1 MSTNIRTKLADNVYF
16 NEIHVDR
23 FKTMRL
29 TAIALLPLEKDT
41 ASDFALLTQVLTR
54 SCNEYPDFTA
64 LSKKLSSLY
73 GASLSAGV
81 RKAGETLA
89 LTFSIAGIDDRYAF
103 DGDEVSKELSEL
115 LLKVIFEPKFIDGI
129 FDTEEVEQER
139 RQLIDLAD
147 SEFNDKRVYANSRLI
162 GIMCEN
168 EAFGIK
174 RYGSRENILKSTP
187 ESLKKA
193 WERMLKN
200 AGFEVFYVGGASADS
215 AKEIFKDKF
224 AGIER
229 TPEKL
234 HTEII
239 REASEV
245 KRVEESM
252 DIAQAKVLMGFRTNC
267 CKDDE
272 GVFAMRL
279 MNVILGSGTRS
290 KFFLNIREKQ
300 SLCYYCFSRYNRFKG
315 ILTVESGVENSN
327 AQRTVDAVLHELE
340 DVKKGNFTDEDVRL
354 AKLSVASDFV
364 SITDTVTGNEEWF
377 VSQLTD
383 PEFLSLEETTAKLN
397 AVTKEEIIEAANK
410 LTLDTVYIL
419 TGKEEFDAD

>member
-1 MSTNIRTKLADNVYF
+1 MSTNIREKLADNVFF
-16 NEIHVDR
+16 NEINVTR

-54 SCNEYPDFTA
+54 SCEEFPDFTA

-81 RKAGETLA
+81 RKVGESLA
-89 LTFSIAGIDDRYAF
+89 LTFSIAGIDDRYAL
-103 DGDEVSKELSEL
+103 DGDVVSKELSEL
-115 LLKVIFEPKFIDGI
+115 LLKVIFEPKFTDGV

-162 GIMCEN
+162 EIMCKN
-168 EAFGIK
+168 EAYGIK
-174 RYGSRENILKSTP
+174 RYGSRETILKCTP
-187 ESLKKA
+187 KSLKSA
-193 WERMLKN
+193 WERMLTG
-200 AGFEVFYVGGASADS
+200 ARFEVFYVGGASAEG
-215 AKEIFKDKF
+215 AKEIFRERF
-224 AGIER
+224 SQIER
-229 TPEKL
+229 KAETVS
-234 HTEII
+234 TEII
-239 REASEV
+239 RKATDVSKVSET
-245 KRVEESM
+245 M
-252 DIAQAKVLMGFRTNC
+252 DISQAKMLMGFRTDC
-267 CKDDE
+267 SAGDE
-272 GVFAMRL
+272 DTFAMRL

-327 AQRTVDAVLHELE
+327 TQRTVDAVLHELE
-340 DVKKGNFTDEDVRL
+340 EVKKGNFTDEDLSL
-354 AKLSVASDFV
+354 AKLSVSSDFL
-364 SITDTVTGNEEWF
+364 SLCDTVTGNEEWF
-377 VSQLTD
+377 VSQIAD
-383 PEFLSLEETTAKLN
+383 REFLTVEETTEKFRN
-397 AVTKEEIIEAANK
+397 VTKEDVIRCANK

-419 TGKEEFDAD
+419 SGKEEN

>member
-1 MSTNIRTKLADNVYF
+1 MSTNIRTKLSDNVYF
-16 NEIHVDR
+16 NEIKVDR

-54 SCNEYPDFTA
+54 SCEEYPDFTA

-81 RKAGETLA
+81 RKTGETLA

-103 DGDEVSKELSEL
+103 DGDVVSRELSEL
-115 LLKVIFEPKFIDGI
+115 LLKVIFEPKFTDGV
-129 FDTEEVEQER
+129 FDSDEVEQER

-147 SEFNDKRVYANSRLI
+147 SEFNDKRVYANARLVE
-162 GIMCEN
+162 IMCEN
-168 EAFGIK
+168 EAFGVK
-174 RYGSRENILKSTP
+174 RYGTRENILKSTP
-187 ESLKKA
+187 ESLKNA
-193 WERMLKN
+193 WDRMLKG
-200 AGFEVFYVGGASADS
+200 ASFEVFYVGGASCEA
-215 AKEIFKDKF
+215 AKEIFKEKF
-224 AGIER
+224 SKVTR
-229 TPEKL
+229 TPETL
-234 HTEII
+234 YTEII
-239 REASEV
+239 PEAKTV
-245 KRVEESM
+245 KRVEETM

-267 CKDDE
+267 DKNDD

-315 ILTVESGVENSN
+315 ILTVESGVENVN

-340 DVKKGNFTDEDVRL
+340 EVKKGNFTDEDVRL

-364 SITDTVTGNEEWF
+364 SLTDTVTGNEEWY
-377 VSQLTD
+377 VSQLTE
-383 PEFLSLEETTAKLN
+383 PQLLTLEETTAKFN
-397 AVTKEEIIEAANK
+397 AVTKEEIVEAANK

-419 TGKEEFDAD
+419 TGKEEL

>member
-1 MSTNIRTKLADNVYF
+1 MSTNIRTALADNVYF
-16 NEIHVDR
+16 NEIKVDR

-29 TAIALLPLEKDT
+29 TAIALLPLEKES

-54 SCNEYPDFTA
+54 SCREYPDFTA

-81 RKAGETLA
+81 RKIGEALA

-103 DGDEVSKELSEL
+103 EGDEVCKELSEL
-115 LLKVIFEPKFIDGI
+115 LLKVIFEPKFMGGV

-147 SEFNDKRVYANSRLI
+147 SEFNDKRVYANSRLTE
-162 GIMCEN
+162 IMCEN
-168 EAFGIK
+168 EAFGVK
-174 RYGSRENILKSTP
+174 RYGSREDILKCTP
-187 ESLKKA
+187 ESLKHA
-193 WERMLKN
+193 WDRMLRG
-200 AGFEVFYVGGASADS
+200 ATFEVFYVGGASVEGAKEVFKEKFS
-215 AKEIFKDKF
+215 EVSRTPEALRTEIIKEAKEI
-224 AGIER
+224 
-229 TPEKL
+229 
-234 HTEII
+234 
-239 REASEV
+239 
-245 KRVEESM
+245 KRVEEAM
-252 DIAQAKVLMGFRTNC
+252 DISQAKVLMGFRTNC
-267 CKDDE
+267 DKDDE

-315 ILTVESGVENSN
+315 ILTVESGVENCN
-327 AQRTVDAVLHELE
+327 AQRTADAALSELE
-340 DVKKGNFTDEDVRL
+340 EVKKGNFTDEDLRL

-364 SITDTVTGNEEWF
+364 SVTDTVTGNEEWY

-383 PEFLSLEETTAKLN
+383 PEFMTLEEITEKFN
-397 AVTKEEIIEAANK
+397 AVTREEIIAAANK
-410 LTLDTVYIL
+410 LTLDTVYFL
-419 TGKEEFDAD
+419 TGKEEV

>member
-1 MSTNIRTKLADNVYF
+1 MSTNIREKLADNVFF
-16 NEIHVDR
+16 NEINVTR

-54 SCNEYPDFTA
+54 SCEEFPDFTA

-81 RKAGETLA
+81 RKVGESLA
-89 LTFSIAGIDDRYAF
+89 LTFSIAGIDDRYAL
-103 DGDEVSKELSEL
+103 DGDVVSKELSEL
-115 LLKVIFEPKFIDGI
+115 LLKVIFEPKFTDGV

-162 GIMCEN
+162 EIMCKN
-168 EAFGIK
+168 EAYGIK
-174 RYGSRENILKSTP
+174 RYGSRETILKCTP
-187 ESLKKA
+187 ESLKSA
-193 WERMLKN
+193 WERMLTG
-200 AGFEVFYVGGASADS
+200 ARFEVFYVGGASAEG
-215 AKEIFKDKF
+215 AKEIFRERF
-224 AGIER
+224 SQIER
-229 TPEKL
+229 KAETVS
-234 HTEII
+234 TEII
-239 REASEV
+239 RKATDVSKVSET
-245 KRVEESM
+245 M
-252 DIAQAKVLMGFRTNC
+252 DISQAKMLMGFRTDC
-267 CKDDE
+267 SAGDE
-272 GVFAMRL
+272 DTFAMRL

-327 AQRTVDAVLHELE
+327 TQRTVDAVLHELE
-340 DVKKGNFTDEDVRL
+340 EVKKGNFTDEDLSL
-354 AKLSVASDFV
+354 AKLSVSSDFL
-364 SITDTVTGNEEWF
+364 SLCDTVTGNEEWF
-377 VSQLTD
+377 VSQIAD
-383 PEFLSLEETTAKLN
+383 REFLTVEETTEKFRN
-397 AVTKEEIIEAANK
+397 VTKEDVIRCANK

-419 TGKEEFDAD
+419 SGKEEN

>member
-1 MSTNIRTKLADNVYF
+1 MSTNIREKLADNVFF
-16 NEIHVDR
+16 NEINVTR

-54 SCNEYPDFTA
+54 SCEEFPDFTA

-81 RKAGETLA
+81 RKVGESLA
-89 LTFSIAGIDDRYAF
+89 LTFSIAGIDDRYAL
-103 DGDEVSKELSEL
+103 DGDVVSKELSEL
-115 LLKVIFEPKFIDGI
+115 LLKVIFEPKFTDGV

-162 GIMCEN
+162 EIMCKN
-168 EAFGIK
+168 EAYGIK
-174 RYGSRENILKSTP
+174 RYGSRETILKCTP
-187 ESLKKA
+187 KSLKSA
-193 WERMLKN
+193 WERMLTG
-200 AGFEVFYVGGASADS
+200 ARFEVFYVGGASAEG
-215 AKEIFKDKF
+215 AKQIFRERF
-224 AGIER
+224 SQIER
-229 TPEKL
+229 KTETVS
-234 HTEII
+234 TEII
-239 REASEV
+239 RKATDVSKVSET
-245 KRVEESM
+245 M
-252 DIAQAKVLMGFRTNC
+252 DISQAKMLMGFRTDC
-267 CKDDE
+267 SAGDE
-272 GVFAMRL
+272 DTFAMRL

-327 AQRTVDAVLHELE
+327 TQRTVDAVLHELE
-340 DVKKGNFTDEDVRL
+340 EVKKGNFTDEDLSL
-354 AKLSVASDFV
+354 AKLSVSSDFL
-364 SITDTVTGNEEWF
+364 SLCDTVTGNEEWF
-377 VSQLTD
+377 VSQIAD
-383 PEFLSLEETTAKLN
+383 REFLTVEETTEKFRN
-397 AVTKEEIIEAANK
+397 VTKEDVIRCANK

-419 TGKEEFDAD
+419 SGKEEN

>member
-1 MSTNIRTKLADNVYF
+1 MSTNIREKLADNVFF
-16 NEIHVDR
+16 NEINVTR

-54 SCNEYPDFTA
+54 SCEEFPDFTA

-81 RKAGETLA
+81 RKVGESLA
-89 LTFSIAGIDDRYAF
+89 LTFSIAGIDDRYAL
-103 DGDEVSKELSEL
+103 DGDVVSKELSEL
-115 LLKVIFEPKFIDGI
+115 LLKVIFEPKFTDGV

-162 GIMCEN
+162 EIMCKN
-168 EAFGIK
+168 EAYGIK
-174 RYGSRENILKSTP
+174 RYGSRETILKCTP
-187 ESLKKA
+187 ESLKSA
-193 WERMLKN
+193 WERMLTG
-200 AGFEVFYVGGASADS
+200 ARFEVFYVGGASAEG
-215 AKEIFKDKF
+215 AKGIFRERF
-224 AGIER
+224 SQIER
-229 TPEKL
+229 KAETVS
-234 HTEII
+234 TEII
-239 REASEV
+239 RKATDVSKVSET
-245 KRVEESM
+245 M
-252 DIAQAKVLMGFRTNC
+252 DISQAKMLMGFRTDC
-267 CKDDE
+267 SAGDE
-272 GVFAMRL
+272 DTFAMRL

-327 AQRTVDAVLHELE
+327 TQRTVDAVLHELE
-340 DVKKGNFTDEDVRL
+340 EVKKGNFTDEDLSL
-354 AKLSVASDFV
+354 AKLSVSSDFL
-364 SITDTVTGNEEWF
+364 SLCDTVTGNEEWF
-377 VSQLTD
+377 VSQIAD
-383 PEFLSLEETTAKLN
+383 REFLTVEETTEKFRN
-397 AVTKEEIIEAANK
+397 VTKEDVIRCANK

-419 TGKEEFDAD
+419 SGKEEN

>member
-1 MSTNIRTKLADNVYF
+1 MSTNIRTLLSEGVYF
-16 NEIHVDR
+16 NEINVDR

-54 SCNEYPDFTA
+54 SCREYPDFTA

-81 RKAGETLA
+81 RKIGETLA

-103 DGDEVSKELSEL
+103 NDDIVSKELSEL
-115 LLKVIFEPKFIDGI
+115 LLKVLFEPNFKEGVFVN
-129 FDTEEVEQER
+129 EEVEQER

-147 SEFNDKRVYANSRLI
+147 SEFNDKRVYANSRLVES
-162 GIMCEN
+162 MCKN

-174 RYGSRENILKSTP
+174 RYGSRETILKCTP

-193 WERMLKN
+193 WERMLKG
-200 AGFEVFYVGGASADS
+200 ASFEVFYVGGATAQG
-215 AKEIFKDKF
+215 AKEIFKEKF
-224 AGIER
+224 SSVER
-229 TPEKL
+229 APEKL

-239 REASEV
+239 REAKEV
-245 KRVEESM
+245 NKINETM
-252 DIAQAKVLMGFRTNC
+252 DIAQAKMLMGFRTNC
-267 CKDDE
+267 SAGDDDT
-272 GVFAMRL
+272 FAMRL

-290 KFFLNIREKQ
+290 KFFTNIREKQ

-315 ILTVESGVENSN
+315 ILTVESGVESSN
-327 AQRTVDAVLHELE
+327 TQRTVDAVLHELE
-340 DVKKGNFTDEDVRL
+340 EVRNGNFTDEDLRL

-364 SITDTVTGNEEWF
+364 SICDTVTGNEEWF

-383 PEFLSLEETTAKLN
+383 HEILTVEETTARFN
-397 AVTKEEIIEAANK
+397 AVTREQVIEAANK

-419 TGKEEFDAD
+419 KGKEEA

>member
-1 MSTNIRTKLADNVYF
+1 MSTNIREKLADNVFF
-16 NEIHVDR
+16 NEINVTR

-54 SCNEYPDFTA
+54 SCEEFPDFTA

-81 RKAGETLA
+81 RKVGESLA
-89 LTFSIAGIDDRYAF
+89 LTFSIAGIDDRYAL
-103 DGDEVSKELSEL
+103 DGDVVSKELSEL
-115 LLKVIFEPKFIDGI
+115 LLKVIFEPKFTDGV

-162 GIMCEN
+162 EIMCKN
-168 EAFGIK
+168 EAYGIK
-174 RYGSRENILKSTP
+174 RYGSRETILKCTP
-187 ESLKKA
+187 KSLKSA
-193 WERMLKN
+193 WERMLTG
-200 AGFEVFYVGGASADS
+200 ARFEVFYVGGASAEG
-215 AKEIFKDKF
+215 AKEIFR
-224 AGIER
+224 ER
-229 TPEKL
+229 FSQIDRKAETVS
-234 HTEII
+234 TEII
-239 REASEV
+239 RKATDVSKVSET
-245 KRVEESM
+245 M
-252 DIAQAKVLMGFRTNC
+252 DISQAKMLMGFRTDC
-267 CKDDE
+267 SAGDE
-272 GVFAMRL
+272 DTFAMRL

-327 AQRTVDAVLHELE
+327 TQRTVDAVLHELQE
-340 DVKKGNFTDEDVRL
+340 VKKGNFTDEDLSL
-354 AKLSVASDFV
+354 AKLSVSSDFL
-364 SITDTVTGNEEWF
+364 SLCDTVTGNEEWF
-377 VSQLTD
+377 VSQIAD
-383 PEFLSLEETTAKLN
+383 REFLTVEETTEKFRN
-397 AVTKEEIIEAANK
+397 VTKEDVIRCANK

-419 TGKEEFDAD
+419 SGKEEN

>member
-1 MSTNIRTKLADNVYF
+1 MSTNIREKLADNVFF
-16 NEIHVDR
+16 NEINVTR

-54 SCNEYPDFTA
+54 SCEEFPDFTA

-81 RKAGETLA
+81 RKVGESLA
-89 LTFSIAGIDDRYAF
+89 LTFSIAGIDDRYAL
-103 DGDEVSKELSEL
+103 DGDVVSKELSEL
-115 LLKVIFEPKFIDGI
+115 LLKVIFEPKFTDGV

-162 GIMCEN
+162 EIMCKN
-168 EAFGIK
+168 EAYGIK
-174 RYGSRENILKSTP
+174 RYGSRETILKCTP
-187 ESLKKA
+187 KSLKSA
-193 WERMLKN
+193 WERMLTG
-200 AGFEVFYVGGASADS
+200 ARFEVFYVGGASAEG
-215 AKEIFKDKF
+215 AKGIFRERF
-224 AGIER
+224 SQIER
-229 TPEKL
+229 KAETVS
-234 HTEII
+234 TEII
-239 REASEV
+239 RKATDVSKVSET
-245 KRVEESM
+245 M
-252 DIAQAKVLMGFRTNC
+252 DISQAKMLMGFRTDC
-267 CKDDE
+267 SAGDE
-272 GVFAMRL
+272 DTFAMRL

-327 AQRTVDAVLHELE
+327 TQRTVDAVLHELE
-340 DVKKGNFTDEDVRL
+340 EVKKGNFTDEDLSL
-354 AKLSVASDFV
+354 AKLSVSSDFL
-364 SITDTVTGNEEWF
+364 SLCDTVTGNEEWF
-377 VSQLTD
+377 VSQIAD
-383 PEFLSLEETTAKLN
+383 REFLTVEETTEKFRN
-397 AVTKEEIIEAANK
+397 VTKEDVIRCANK

-419 TGKEEFDAD
+419 SGKEEN

>member
-1 MSTNIRTKLADNVYF
+1 MSTNIREKLADNVFF
-16 NEIHVDR
+16 NEINVTR

-54 SCNEYPDFTA
+54 SCEEFPDFTA

-81 RKAGETLA
+81 RKVGESLA
-89 LTFSIAGIDDRYAF
+89 LTFSIAGIDDRYAL
-103 DGDEVSKELSEL
+103 DGDVVSKELSDL
-115 LLKVIFEPKFIDGI
+115 LLKVIFEPKFTDGV

-162 GIMCEN
+162 EIMCKN
-168 EAFGIK
+168 EAYGIK
-174 RYGSRENILKSTP
+174 RYGSRETILKCTP
-187 ESLKKA
+187 KSLKSA
-193 WERMLKN
+193 WERMLTG
-200 AGFEVFYVGGASADS
+200 ARFEVFYVGGASAEG
-215 AKEIFKDKF
+215 AKEIFRERF
-224 AGIER
+224 SQIER
-229 TPEKL
+229 KAETVS
-234 HTEII
+234 TEII
-239 REASEV
+239 RKATDVSKVSET
-245 KRVEESM
+245 M
-252 DIAQAKVLMGFRTNC
+252 DISQAKMLMGFRTDC
-267 CKDDE
+267 SAGDE
-272 GVFAMRL
+272 DTFAMRL

-327 AQRTVDAVLHELE
+327 TQRTVDAVLHELE
-340 DVKKGNFTDEDVRL
+340 EVKKGNFTDEDLSL
-354 AKLSVASDFV
+354 AKLSVSSDFL
-364 SITDTVTGNEEWF
+364 SLCDTVTGNEEWF
-377 VSQLTD
+377 VSQIAD
-383 PEFLSLEETTAKLN
+383 REFLTVEETTEKFRN
-397 AVTKEEIIEAANK
+397 VTKEDVIRCANK

-419 TGKEEFDAD
+419 SGKEEN

>member
-1 MSTNIRTKLADNVYF
+1 MSTNIRTELANNVYF
-16 NEIHVDR
+16 NEINVDR

-54 SCNEYPDFTA
+54 SCREYPDFTA

-81 RKAGETLA
+81 RKIGESLA
-89 LTFSIAGIDDRYAF
+89 LTFSIAGIDDRYSLGE
-103 DGDEVSKELSEL
+103 DIVSKELSEL
-115 LLKVIFEPKFIDGI
+115 LLKVLFEPNFTNGV
-129 FDTEEVEQER
+129 FSSEEVEQER

-162 GIMCEN
+162 ELMCKN
-168 EAFGIK
+168 EAYGIK

-187 ESLKKA
+187 ESLKSA
-193 WERMLKN
+193 WERMLEC
-200 AGFEVFYVGGASADS
+200 ASFEVFYVGGAPADN
-215 AKEIFKDKF
+215 AKKIFAEKF
-224 AGIER
+224 SSIER
-229 TPEKL
+229 TPEAL
-234 HTEII
+234 RTEII
-239 REASEV
+239 PEANEPNTV
-245 KRVEESM
+245 KETM
-252 DIAQAKVLMGFRTNC
+252 DIAQAKMLMGFRTNC
-267 CKDDE
+267 SVGDE
-272 GVFAMRL
+272 GTFAMRL

-315 ILTVESGVENSN
+315 ILTVESGVESSN
-327 AQRTVDAVLHELE
+327 TQRTVDAVLHELE
-340 DVKKGNFTDEDVRL
+340 EVRKGNFTDEDLRL

-364 SITDTVTGNEEWF
+364 SVMDTVTGNEEWF

-383 PEFLSLEETTAKLN
+383 PEFLTVEETTERFN
-397 AVTKEEIIEAANK
+397 AVTREQIIEAANK

-419 TGKEEFDAD
+419 KGKEEA

>member
-1 MSTNIRTKLADNVYF
+1 MSTNIRTTLADNVYF
-16 NEIHVDR
+16 NEINVDR

-29 TAIALLPLEKDT
+29 TAIALLPLEKDS

-54 SCNEYPDFTA
+54 SCEEFPDFTA
-64 LSKKLSSLY
+64 LSKKLSALY

-81 RKAGETLA
+81 RKVGESLA
-89 LTFSIAGIDDRYAF
+89 LVFSIAGIDDRYAF
-103 DGDEVSKELSEL
+103 DGDVVSKELSEL
-115 LLKVIFEPKFIDGI
+115 LLKVIFEPKFIDGV
-129 FDTEEVEQER
+129 FDKEEVEQER

-162 GIMCEN
+162 GTMCEN

-174 RYGSRENILKSTP
+174 RYGSRENILKCTP
-187 ESLKKA
+187 ESLKSA
-193 WERMLKN
+193 WERMLKG
-200 AGFEVFYVGGASADS
+200 ASFEVFYVGGASAES
-215 AKEIFKDKF
+215 AKKIFKEKF
-224 AGIER
+224 TSVER
-229 TPEKL
+229 IPEEL
-234 HTEII
+234 NTEII
-239 REASEV
+239 REAKEV
-245 KRVEESM
+245 KRVEETM

-267 CKDDE
+267 SKDDE

-315 ILTVESGVENSN
+315 ILTVESGVENTN

-340 DVKKGNFTDEDVRL
+340 EVKKGNFTDEDLRL
-354 AKLSVASDFV
+354 AKLSVSSDFV

-383 PEFLSLEETTAKLN
+383 PEFLSLEETTAKFN

-410 LTLDTVYIL
+410 LTLDTIYIL
-419 TGKEEFDAD
+419 TGKEEA

>member
-1 MSTNIRTKLADNVYF
+1 MSTNIRTCLADNVYF
-16 NEIHVDR
+16 NDIKVDR

-54 SCNEYPDFTA
+54 SCAEFPDFTA

-73 GASLSAGV
+73 GASLSAGL
-81 RKAGETLA
+81 RKVGESLA
-89 LTFSIAGIDDRYAF
+89 LTFSISGIDDRYAL
-103 DGDEVSKELSEL
+103 GDDIVSKELSEL
-115 LLKVIFEPKFIDGI
+115 LLKVLFEPKLTDGV
-129 FDTEEVEQER
+129 FDSEEVEQER

-162 GIMCEN
+162 ELMCKN

-174 RYGSRENILKSTP
+174 RYGSLENIIKVTP
-187 ESLKKA
+187 ESLYRA
-193 WERMLKN
+193 WQRMLKG
-200 AGFEVFYVGGASADS
+200 ASFEIFYVGGAPSESAQD
-215 AKEIFKDKF
+215 IFKEKF
-224 AGIER
+224 ASIKR
-229 TPEKL
+229 APEKL

-239 REASEV
+239 REASELNMV
-245 KRVEESM
+245 KETMEIS
-252 DIAQAKVLMGFRTNC
+252 QAKMLMGFRTNC
-267 CKDDE
+267 SVGDD
-272 GVFAMRL
+272 GTFPMRL

-290 KFFLNIREKQ
+290 KFFTNIREKQ

-327 AQRTVDAVLHELE
+327 TQRTVDAVLHELE
-340 DVKKGNFTDEDVRL
+340 EIRKGNFTDEDLRF

-364 SITDTVTGNEEWF
+364 SICDTVTGNEEWF
-377 VSQLTD
+377 VSQLTE
-383 PEFLSLEETTAKLN
+383 PEFMTVEETTARFN
-397 AVTKEEIIEAANK
+397 AVTKEEIIKAANK

-419 TGKEEFDAD
+419 KGKEEV

>member
-1 MSTNIRTKLADNVYF
+1 MSTNIREKLADNVFF
-16 NEIHVDR
+16 NEINVTR

-54 SCNEYPDFTA
+54 SCEEFPDFTA

-81 RKAGETLA
+81 RKVGESLA
-89 LTFSIAGIDDRYAF
+89 LTFSIAGIDDRYAL
-103 DGDEVSKELSEL
+103 DGDVVSKELSEL
-115 LLKVIFEPKFIDGI
+115 LLKVIFEPKFTDGM

-162 GIMCEN
+162 EIMCKN
-168 EAFGIK
+168 EAYGIK
-174 RYGSRENILKSTP
+174 RYGSRETILKCTP
-187 ESLKKA
+187 KSLKSA
-193 WERMLKN
+193 WERMLTG
-200 AGFEVFYVGGASADS
+200 ARFEVFYVGGASAEG
-215 AKEIFKDKF
+215 AKEIFRERF
-224 AGIER
+224 SQIER
-229 TPEKL
+229 KAETVS
-234 HTEII
+234 TEII
-239 REASEV
+239 RKATDVSKVSET
-245 KRVEESM
+245 M
-252 DIAQAKVLMGFRTNC
+252 DISQAKMLMGFRTDC
-267 CKDDE
+267 SAGDE
-272 GVFAMRL
+272 DTFAMRL

-327 AQRTVDAVLHELE
+327 TQRTVDAVLHELE
-340 DVKKGNFTDEDVRL
+340 EVKKGNFTDEDLSL
-354 AKLSVASDFV
+354 AKLSVSSDFL
-364 SITDTVTGNEEWF
+364 SLCDTVTGNEEWF
-377 VSQLTD
+377 VSQIAD
-383 PEFLSLEETTAKLN
+383 REFLTVEETTEKFRN
-397 AVTKEEIIEAANK
+397 VTKEDVIRCANK

-419 TGKEEFDAD
+419 SGKEEN

>member
-1 MSTNIRTKLADNVYF
+1 MSTNIREKLADNVFF
-16 NEIHVDR
+16 NEINVTR

-54 SCNEYPDFTA
+54 SCEEFPDFTA

-81 RKAGETLA
+81 RKVGESLA
-89 LTFSIAGIDDRYAF
+89 LTFSIAGIDDRYAL
-103 DGDEVSKELSEL
+103 DGDVVSKELSEL
-115 LLKVIFEPKFIDGI
+115 LLKVIFEPKFTDGV

-162 GIMCEN
+162 EIMCKN
-168 EAFGIK
+168 EAYGIK
-174 RYGSRENILKSTP
+174 RYGSRETILKCTP
-187 ESLKKA
+187 ESLKSA
-193 WERMLKN
+193 WERMLTG
-200 AGFEVFYVGGASADS
+200 ARFEVFYVGGASAEG
-215 AKEIFKDKF
+215 AKEIFRDRF
-224 AGIER
+224 SQIER
-229 TPEKL
+229 KAETVS
-234 HTEII
+234 TEII
-239 REASEV
+239 RKATDVSKVSET
-245 KRVEESM
+245 M
-252 DIAQAKVLMGFRTNC
+252 DISQAKMLMGFRTDC
-267 CKDDE
+267 SAGDE
-272 GVFAMRL
+272 DTFAMRL

-327 AQRTVDAVLHELE
+327 TQRTVDAVLHELE
-340 DVKKGNFTDEDVRL
+340 EVKKGNFTDEDLSL
-354 AKLSVASDFV
+354 AKLSVSSDFL
-364 SITDTVTGNEEWF
+364 SLCDTVTGNEEWF
-377 VSQLTD
+377 VSQIAD
-383 PEFLSLEETTAKLN
+383 REFLTVEETTEKFRN
-397 AVTKEEIIEAANK
+397 VTKEDVIRCANK

-419 TGKEEFDAD
+419 SGKEEN

>member
-1 MSTNIRTKLADNVYF
+1 MSKNIRTVLAENVYF
-16 NEIHVDR
+16 NEINVDR

-29 TAIALLPLEKDT
+29 TVIALLPLEKDS
-41 ASDFALLTQVLTR
+41 ASDFALLTQVLSR

-81 RKAGETLA
+81 RKVGESLA

-103 DGDEVSKELSEL
+103 DGDVVSQELSEL
-115 LLKVIFEPKFIDGI
+115 LLKVIFEPKFINGV

-147 SEFNDKRVYANSRLI
+147 SEFNDKRVYANAKLI
-162 GIMCEN
+162 ENMCKD

-174 RYGSRENILKSTP
+174 RYGNRENILKSTP
-187 ESLKKA
+187 ESLKSA
-193 WERMLKN
+193 WERMLRG
-200 AGFEVFYVGGASADS
+200 ASFEVFYVGGASCEG
-215 AKEIFKDKF
+215 AKKIFKEKF
-224 AGIER
+224 EAVER
-229 TPEKL
+229 CPEKL

-239 REASEV
+239 RHA
-245 KRVEESM
+245 EETKKIEETM
-252 DIAQAKVLMGFRTNC
+252 EIAQAKVLMGFRTDC
-267 CKDDE
+267 CKDDDD
-272 GVFAMRL
+272 VFAMRL

-315 ILTVESGVENSN
+315 ILTVESGVEGAN
-327 AQRTVDAVLHELE
+327 AERTVEAVLHELE
-340 DVKKGNFTDEDVRL
+340 EVRNGNFTDEDLRL
-354 AKLSVASDFV
+354 AKLSVSSDFV
-364 SITDTVTGNEEWF
+364 SVTDTVTGNEEWF
-377 VSQLTD
+377 VSQISD
-383 PEFLSLEETTAKLN
+383 PCFYTIEEATEKFAN
-397 AVTKEEIIEAANK
+397 ITKEDIVAAAKK

-419 TGKEEFDAD
+419 KGKEEL